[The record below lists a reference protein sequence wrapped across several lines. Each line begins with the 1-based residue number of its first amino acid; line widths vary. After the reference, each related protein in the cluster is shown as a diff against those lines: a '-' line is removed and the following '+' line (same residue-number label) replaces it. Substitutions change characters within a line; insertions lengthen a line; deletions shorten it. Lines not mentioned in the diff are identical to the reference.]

1 MSGSQPAT
9 PSDLRADIRYREDGK
24 YTTYGISLRWRIGEN
39 GPDQG
44 AWPPPADWN
53 DGNAPYPHRYEVWI
67 DDELKQTV
75 FLYWPSWNWMQSNA
89 HWVDLGDRE
98 PAGDFRVKIRAQVD
112 GEFTPFTNTVT
123 VGSASPL
130 QWAVREPRREA
141 AEDRSESP
149 RPRHGTVNHP
159 RSRAAVAI
167 RDEDPSPICVEAR
180 RRNTSTVWQEVVPGA
195 ARMLADYP
203 WNFDRKYLEYRKF
216 FEGDT
221 VPSVGNDAFKGLD
234 LAPDATL
241 GEWPLTELD
250 THAPSQ
256 TFSYDY
262 TAYHTNETW
271 SHRWFIT
278 RADWIP
284 GNGLAWQDLEPI
296 PFLVEVQGSHL
307 AEESSRWEFSSLPR
321 RTGRAAIVHIWGGHG
336 GPDTPN
342 GENGGKTGE
351 FFASTCDVILR

>member
-1 MSGSQPAT
+1 M
-9 PSDLRADIRYREDGK
+9 
-24 YTTYGISLRWRIGEN
+24 YGISLRWQIGDN
-39 GPDQG
+39 GADQG
-44 AWPPPADWN
+44 AWPPPADW
-53 DGNAPYPHRYEVWI
+53 DEGNAPYPHRYEVWI

-75 FLYWPSWNWMQSNA
+75 FLYWPAWNWTQSNT
-89 HWVDLGDRE
+89 HWVDLGDQE
-98 PAGDFRVKIRAQVD
+98 PAGGFSVKIRARVG

-123 VGSASPL
+123 VASDSSR
-130 QWAVREPRREA
+130 QWAAHEVRQAPKERA
-141 AEDRSESP
+141 AE

-167 RDEDPSPICVEAR
+167 RDEDPARICAEAR
-180 RRNTSTVWQEVVPGA
+180 RLNTSSVWQEVTPGA

-203 WNFDRKYLEYRKF
+203 WNNAQRYLEFRKF
-216 FEGDT
+216 FQDAT
-221 VPSVGNDAFKGLD
+221 VPSTGNEAFRGLD

-250 THAPSQ
+250 TSAASQ

-278 RADWIP
+278 RAGWAP
-284 GNGLAWQDLEPI
+284 GDGLAWQDLEPI
-296 PFLVEVQGSHL
+296 PFLVEVQGSHKE
-307 AEESSRWEFSSLPR
+307 EESSSWEFASLPR

-336 GPDTPN
+336 GPDTPS
-342 GENGGKTGE
+342 GENGGKSGE
-351 FFASTCDVILR
+351 FFASTCDVTLR